1 MQVIANKLLLALILS
16 LTDGA
21 IVKCSLC
28 FALSVTKVTA
38 SQNCLNTL
46 QLDKSQV
53 KEVPMRIGIFT
64 DAYVPQIGG
73 VSTASQLIKRQLN
86 KRGHEAYV
94 ITTTD
99 KGASDEEYVIRF
111 PSLPFASEKRVGL
124 PWSPRLRSEVKNL
137 SFDLIHTQTEYSM
150 GALGRKLAKKLKI
163 PHIHTFHTLYDDW
176 MIGQLGD
183 NYFSKL
189 VITIMNGLLK
199 KHVQA
204 ADAVIVPSQKTLD
217 FLSSYRLTNPVH
229 ILPTGI
235 ELDRFLQAAE
245 DVQRQ
250 KEYRLALGLPLDAF
264 VLSYIGRISEEKEI
278 QRLLDYSKNLL
289 QNRQDFYFLIV
300 GSGPML
306 ETHKSWV
313 QQHKLSKQVLFTGQV
328 PVEEVAYY
336 YALADCFASASRS
349 ETQGLTYIEAM
360 ACGLPVLA
368 VPDPCLDGVLLDG
381 KNGYFFTDEGT
392 FEQAL
397 QKLMNNKEVCH
408 QLKQGAQEMSKNY
421 SVELFIDRLLTLYQA
436 VL

>member
-1 MQVIANKLLLALILS
+1 
-16 LTDGA
+16 
-21 IVKCSLC
+21 
-28 FALSVTKVTA
+28 
-38 SQNCLNTL
+38 
-46 QLDKSQV
+46 
-53 KEVPMRIGIFT
+53 MRIGIFT

-73 VSTASQLIKRQLN
+73 VSTASQLIKRHLN

-99 KGASDEEYVIRF
+99 KGALAEKNVIRF
-111 PSLPFASEKRVGL
+111 PSIPFVSEKRVGL
-124 PWSPRLRSEVKNL
+124 PWSLRLRSEVKNL

-150 GALGRKLAKKLKI
+150 GALGRKLAKKLNI

-183 NYFSKL
+183 NSFSKA
-189 VITIMNGLLK
+189 VITIMNSLLK

-217 FLSSYRLTNPVH
+217 FLTGYRLTNPVH

-235 ELDRFLQAAE
+235 ELDRFFQAAE

-250 KEYRLALGLPLDAF
+250 KEYRLSLGLPLDAF

-306 ETHKSWV
+306 ETHKKWV
-313 QQHKLSKQVLFTGQV
+313 QQHELTKQVLFTGQV
-328 PVEEVAYY
+328 PVEEVPYY
-336 YALADCFASASRS
+336 YALANCFASASRS

-360 ACGLPVLA
+360 ACALPVLA
-368 VPDPCLDGVLLDG
+368 VPDPCLDGVLFDG
-381 KNGYFFTDEGT
+381 KNGYFFTDERT
-392 FEQAL
+392 FEQAI
-397 QKLMNNKEVCH
+397 QTLMNNKEIYH
-408 QLKQGAQEMSKNY
+408 QLKQAAQEMSKNY
-421 SVELFIDRLLTLYQA
+421 SVELFISRLLNLYQA